1 MRKSFLLLSTIAF
14 VVSLPSAQ
22 AGQLTRVAG
31 KCKGSNNA
39 TFYPSNRR
47 VAVTRGG
54 RWLSVY
60 DVHGVGQ
67 QLVWRNP
74 ASNTWHTRTRGNVSN
89 GFFPDGRLGD
99 RPASIA
105 LAPDQRGRQH
115 AWVVWSGYEYT
126 KNPLPVKMRRL
137 SGLDR
142 PGGPRVS
149 RPVKVA
155 RMGKGNAR
163 VDVAFERGRKG
174 RFRGVISWLRKVR
187 RHRYRLIARWFT
199 QLGRNAP
206 RFHHGRVLF
215 TARRG
220 SPTGTLVPSRRGMRL
235 VVRTPSGK
243 LQMFTHRSRAPLRKW
258 TRAKSGIPVSAYARP
273 SAVRLAQGRVV
284 AAVESNPGRHV
295 VKVVRFYSSRRRARV
310 TLRLRGYEQPTL
322 AGRNRRAWLV
332 MIRRRDDNVVS
343 RTFKLGSGWSRRD
356 RVEIRSS
363 GGGSYEW
370 PNALR
375 APSRRLRFIVGGP
388 GCPTSNAKS
397 VLAYHR
403 RI

>member
-31 KCKGSNNA
+31 RCRGSDNA

-74 ASNTWHTRTRGNVSN
+74 ASNTWRTRTRGNVSN

-105 LAPDQRGRQH
+105 LALDQRGRQH
-115 AWVVWSGYEYT
+115 AWVVWSGYEYI

-137 SGLDR
+137 SVLDG

-187 RHRYRLIARWFT
+187 RHRYQLVVRWFT
-199 QLGRNAP
+199 DLGRNTP

-215 TARRG
+215 TARKG
-220 SPTGTLVPSRRGMRL
+220 SLTGTLVPSRRGMRL
-235 VVRTPSGK
+235 VARTPSGK
-243 LQMFTHRSRAPLRKW
+243 LRVFTHRRRAPLRKW
-258 TRAKSGIPVSAYARP
+258 SRPRTGIPVSANARP
-273 SAVRLAQGRVV
+273 SAGVLGGGRVV
-284 AAVESNPGRHV
+284 AAVESNTKRHV
-295 VKVVRFYSSRRRARV
+295 VKVVRFSSSGRRARV
-310 TLRLRGYEQPTL
+310 MRRLLGYEEPTL
-322 AGRNRRAWLV
+322 AVRGERAWLV
-332 MIRRRDDNVVS
+332 MIRRRDGNVVS
-343 RTFKLGSGWSRRD
+343 RRFKLSSGWSRRD
-356 RVEIRSS
+356 RVEIGS
-363 GGGSYEW
+363 GGGGGFEW

-375 APSRRLRFIVGGP
+375 APGRRLRFIVGGP
-388 GCPTSNAKS
+388 GCPSSNAKS
-397 VLAYHR
+397 VLAYQR
-403 RI
+403 TI

>member
-1 MRKSFLLLSTIAF
+1 MRRSFGLLSATVLLLSWSPAE
-14 VVSLPSAQ
+14 

-47 VAVTRGG
+47 VAVTRSG

-67 QLVWRNP
+67 QLVWRN
-74 ASNTWHTRTRGNVSN
+74 ARGNRWRTRTRGDVSN

-105 LAPDQRGRQH
+105 LAPDGRGRQH
-115 AWVVWSGYEYT
+115 AWVVWSGYEFA

-137 SGLDR
+137 SDLDS
-142 PGGPRVS
+142 PGGPRVG
-149 RPVKVA
+149 RAVKVA

-163 VDVAFERGRKG
+163 VDVAFERGRKS
-174 RFRGVISWLRKVR
+174 RYRGVISWLRKAR
-187 RHRYRLIARWFT
+187 RDRYQLVVRWFT
-199 QLGRNAP
+199 QLGRNTP

-215 TARRG
+215 TGRHA
-220 SPTGTLVPSRRGMRL
+220 SLTGTLVSSRRGMRL
-235 VVRTPSGK
+235 VARTPSGK
-243 LQMFTHRSRAPLRKW
+243 LRMFTHRRRAPLKRWTGRK
-258 TRAKSGIPVSAYARP
+258 TGIPVSAYARP
-273 SAVRLAQGRVV
+273 SAVGVSRRVI
-284 AAVESNPGRHV
+284 AAVESNPRRHV
-295 VKVVRFYSSRRRARV
+295 VKVVRFSSSRRRARV
-310 TLRLRGYEQPTL
+310 MLRLRGYEQPTL

-332 MIRRRDDNVVS
+332 MIRRRDGNVVS

-356 RVEIRSS
+356 RVEIGSV
-363 GGGSYEW
+363 GGYEW

-375 APSRRLRFIVGGP
+375 ESSRRLRFIVGGP

-397 VLAYHR
+397 VLAYQR